1 MTTASEM
8 IEETEANPYNARK
21 DWHTESSAV
30 SKGNADGMYFERP
43 SKATSSSEE
52 ETTEAPEKK
61 TQSTN
66 YKKRYDDLKKHYD
79 EKVANFKQKEQE
91 LRAMLQSGE
100 PAYEPPKSVE
110 DLEKFR
116 EEYPDLYETVETV
129 AHMKSEQQLDG
140 LKTKL
145 SAIEEREAAIAR
157 KEAEKA
163 LYDRHPDFEDI
174 RGDDNF
180 HSWAEGQ
187 PEQIQEWIYNNPNNV
202 NLAIK
207 AIDLYKL
214 ENNLSSPKKRKSGKS
229 QSSKSAADF
238 VSTKTTSVDTKEPK
252 IWTQRE
258 IASMSMRDFDKYE
271 EEIDQAIMEGR
282 VR

>member
-8 IEETEANPYNARK
+8 IEEPEANPYNARK
-21 DWHTESSAV
+21 DWHTEPNSAPT
-30 SKGNADGMYFERP
+30 GDANGMYFERP

-61 TQSTN
+61 KQTTN

-79 EKVANFKQKEQE
+79 EKVASFKQKEQE

-100 PAYEPPKSVE
+100 PAYQPPKSIE
-110 DLEKFR
+110 DLEKFK

-129 AHMKSEQQLDG
+129 AHMRSEQQLDG

-163 LYDRHPDFEDI
+163 LYERHPDFEDI
-174 RGDDNF
+174 RGDDKF
-180 HSWAEGQ
+180 HSWAETQ
-187 PEQIQEWIYNNPNNV
+187 PEQIQEWKS
-202 NLAIK
+202 NLRTEWVHYQAIRN
-207 AIDLYKL
+207 ALA
-214 ENNLSSPKKRKSGKS
+214 ERKQSYFDDQCQLTIGKYCFVS
-229 QSSKSAADF
+229 MQSS
-238 VSTKTTSVDTKEPK
+238 
-252 IWTQRE
+252 
-258 IASMSMRDFDKYE
+258 
-271 EEIDQAIMEGR
+271 
-282 VR
+282 

>member
-1 MTTASEM
+1 MKAESETRLRYEDYLEMAMVEGELATA
-8 IEETEANPYNARK
+8 
-21 DWHTESSAV
+21 
-30 SKGNADGMYFERP
+30 
-43 SKATSSSEE
+43 
-52 ETTEAPEKK
+52 
-61 TQSTN
+61 
-66 YKKRYDDLKKHYD
+66 
-79 EKVANFKQKEQE
+79 ANF
-91 LRAMLQSGE
+91 AAAAGPTAGSGTQGM
-100 PAYEPPKSVE
+100 
-110 DLEKFR
+110 F
-116 EEYPDLYETVETV
+116 
-129 AHMKSEQQLDG
+129 
-140 LKTKL
+140 

-174 RGDDNF
+174 RGDDKF
-180 HSWAEGQ
+180 HSWAETQ

-214 ENNLSSPKKRKSGKS
+214 ENNISNPKKQKSAKS

-238 VSTKTTSVDTKEPK
+238 VSTKTKNVDTKEPK

-258 IASMSMRDFDKYE
+258 IARMSMRDFDKYE
-271 EEIDQAIMEGR
+271 EEIDQAIIEGR

>member
-1 MTTASEM
+1 
-8 IEETEANPYNARK
+8 
-21 DWHTESSAV
+21 
-30 SKGNADGMYFERP
+30 
-43 SKATSSSEE
+43 
-52 ETTEAPEKK
+52 
-61 TQSTN
+61 
-66 YKKRYDDLKKHYD
+66 
-79 EKVANFKQKEQE
+79 
-91 LRAMLQSGE
+91 
-100 PAYEPPKSVE
+100 
-110 DLEKFR
+110 
-116 EEYPDLYETVETV
+116 
-129 AHMKSEQQLDG
+129 MKSEQQLDG